1 MTAPRYFW
9 GEGFYCRYEGES
21 SARDIWKGPNWT
33 GPWEEREGQESE
45 RGRIEKTSRPR
56 EKNQEIQWPKWQIY
70 IGMRERLEE
79 RKWSLVPG
87 LGRFR
92 IRDRMRSAEK
102 SHRYWVESRPSCMF
116 FSHTT
121 NWLTSSLPS
130 LLCFWMSSSFLKTWV
145 GTQLED
151 WVYLVK
157 CLLNNLRTKVQIL
170 SS

>member
-1 MTAPRYFW
+1 MTTPRYFW

-33 GPWEEREGQESE
+33 GPWEERGGAREWE
-45 RGRIEKTSRPR
+45 RKSREDKQTKRKEPR
-56 EKNQEIQWPKWQIY
+56 DPIAKMADLYRN
-70 IGMRERLEE
+70 ERLEE

-87 LGRFR
+87 LERFR
-92 IRDRMRSAEK
+92 IRDRMRSTEK

-116 FSHTT
+116 FNHIT

-130 LLCFWMSSSFLKTWV
+130 LLCFWMSYSFLKTWV
-145 GTQLED
+145 GAQLED
-151 WVYLVK
+151 WAYLVK
-157 CLLNNLRTKVQIL
+157 CLLYNLRTKVQIL